1 MQNNHL
7 ISIIIPCYS
16 QAAFLDE
23 TLNSVFVQTYENWE
37 CLIINDGS
45 PDNTEQIAQKWV
57 EKDSRFK
64 YFFKQNSGVSS
75 TRNFGLE
82 KAAGAYVQFLDA
94 DDLLADTKL
103 ELSLQ
108 SIENAVNE
116 NVQIVFTNFRMFNN
130 NAKITT
136 EPYCILNQEIFTYEN
151 LLYKWNDGFSIP
163 IQTAFI
169 KSSLLKNIRFP
180 EHMTAQEDWIFWV
193 NLFKSNPKVFFIDQ
207 TLALYRVNMA
217 SRTLSKD
224 MLEDQIKAYEYFKN
238 FLSEEEFHK
247 MSLVLISRYYK
258 KSGYFITKYND
269 TKNSNTYKIGNLI
282 KKSLRKFRILNL
294 AKSLLRKLKF

>member
-1 MQNNHL
+1 MQKNKL
-7 ISIIIPCYS
+7 VSIIIPCYS

-23 TLNSVFVQTYENWE
+23 TLSSVFVQVYENWE

-45 PDNTEQIAQKWV
+45 PDNTEEIAQKWV

-82 KAAGAYVQFLDA
+82 KATGEYIQFLDA
-94 DDLLADTKL
+94 DDLLFDTKL

-108 SIENAVNE
+108 TIENAVNE
-116 NVQIVFTNFRMFNN
+116 DIQIVFTNFRMFTN
-130 NAKITT
+130 NAKKTT
-136 EPYCILNQEIFTYEN
+136 NPYCNLNQELFTYEN

-169 KSSLLKNIRFP
+169 KSSLLQNVRFP

-207 TLALYRVNMA
+207 TLALYRVNMN
-217 SRTLSKD
+217 SRTLSRD
-224 MLEDQIKAYEYFKN
+224 MLEDQLKAYEYFKD
-238 FLSEEEFHK
+238 FLSEEDFHK
-247 MSLVLISRYYK
+247 MSLVMISRYYK
-258 KSGYFITKYND
+258 KSAYFIRKYND
-269 TKNSNTYKIGNLI
+269 TKNSNTYKVGNLI
-282 KKSLRKFRILNL
+282 KKSLQKLYILNL
-294 AKSLLRKLKF
+294 SKSILRKLKF

>member
-1 MQNNHL
+1 MQKKQL
-7 ISIIIPCYS
+7 VSIIIPCYS

-23 TLNSVFVQTYENWE
+23 TLSSVLVQTYQNWE

-45 PDNTEQIAQKWV
+45 PDNTDEIAQKWV
-57 EKDSRFK
+57 EKDNRFK
-64 YFFKQNSGVSS
+64 YFFKQNSGVSN

-82 KAAGAYVQFLDA
+82 KATGEYIQFLDA
-94 DDLLADTKL
+94 DDVLFDTKL

-108 SIENAVNE
+108 TIENAVNE
-116 NVQIVFTNFRMFNN
+116 DIQILFTNFRMFTNN
-130 NAKITT
+130 VKITT
-136 EPYCILNQEIFTYEN
+136 EPYCNFQQELFTYEN

-169 KSSLLKNIRFP
+169 KSSLLQNIRFP

-193 NLFKSNPKVFFIDQ
+193 NLFKSNPKVLFINQ

-217 SRTLSKD
+217 SRTLSRD
-224 MLEDQIKAYEYFKN
+224 MLEDQLKAYEYFKD
-238 FLSEEEFHK
+238 FLNEEDFHK

-258 KSGYFITKYND
+258 KSGYFITKYNEI
-269 TKNSNTYKIGNLI
+269 KNSNTYKIGNLI
-282 KKSLRKFRILNL
+282 KKSLRKLHILNL
-294 AKSLLRKLKF
+294 SKSILRKLKF